1 MNWGYGGNAPTAGV
15 PPLHPFKNP
24 IGLLYESSK
33 LLLEMRTVKKINAY
47 MIKLDDEFED
57 FDELETF
64 CLCTL

>member
-1 MNWGYGGNAPTAGV
+1 
-15 PPLHPFKNP
+15 
-24 IGLLYESSK
+24 
-33 LLLEMRTVKKINAY
+33 MRTVKKINAY